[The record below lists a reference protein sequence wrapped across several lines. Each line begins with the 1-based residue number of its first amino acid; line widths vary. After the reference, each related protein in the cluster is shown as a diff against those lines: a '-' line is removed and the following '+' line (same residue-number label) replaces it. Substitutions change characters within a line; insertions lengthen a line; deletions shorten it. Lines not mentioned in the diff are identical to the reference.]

1 MHPTNLAA
9 RNEDARRRISTAAAA
24 LADSLGLPPLDTL
37 TSHELRQPPVRQ
49 MRELE
54 TIADLLD
61 RITAALEVPHATA

>member
-1 MHPTNLAA
+1 MHPSNLAA

-24 LADSLGLPPLDTL
+24 LADSLALPPLEAL

-61 RITAALEVPHATA
+61 RITAALEVTHART